1 MTWESK
7 SENYVKIR
15 GKEYRRFQRS
25 LFLSVQA
32 ANWTGYGIIYEL
44 LDPFSPSQRV
54 YGLCQELDKVRSSN
68 QVNVVHTPYI
78 V

>member
-1 MTWESK
+1 M
-7 SENYVKIR
+7 
-15 GKEYRRFQRS
+15 
-25 LFLSVQA
+25 FLSVQA